1 MLGRARWNAL
11 HPLGSSHVVLA
22 VTRRMAGTVEGS
34 PALMSVDQKRRRV
47 GMHATP
53 SASLSGADGD
63 DPGDPVWE
71 LVCGL
76 QLGCCRTAARCCTLL
91 QHCFRPGIPM
101 FANLR
106 NGVHRV
112 GSSSKVPGLR
122 ITNHV
127 FRAPLDYSGE
137 HPGEVEVFVRELVS
151 PSHATRKDL
160 PYLLF
165 LQGGPGFES
174 PRPCEASGP
183 GPTWAGPAP
192 LMTPCAPGWIK
203 SAMNSFRVVLMDQRG
218 TGLSSQIT
226 VKNLSVN
233 RSPEQQAHYLSFFRA
248 DSIVRDAELVRQL
261 LVPKDNYEGR
271 WTLLGQSFGGF
282 CALTYLSLAPE
293 GLIEVLLTGG
303 IPPCIDQAC
312 SATEVYRACYLRV
325 LNANQRYY
333 ARFPDDVA
341 LVQRIVTFLAAQ
353 PRGGLLLPSG
363 TRLTPRAFQ
372 LMGLSGLG
380 TGGGFERLHYV
391 LESFF
396 DPSDPNEVT
405 PGFIKTF
412 ESWMSWDTNPLY
424 ALLHESIYCQGAA
437 SQWAAQRVLDQEF
450 RSEFDA
456 VETAAEGRPVMLLG
470 EMVFPWMFED
480 FAGLRPY
487 QEAAQLLASKADWG
501 RLYAPEVLAHNKVP
515 VAAVT
520 YVEDMFVDYHLAQ
533 RTASQVQGLRQW
545 LTNEYKAR
553 AVGLDQRLAAA
564 AGAGYGYHRA
574 AAATSAA
581 GGVVAQHTGIRDD
594 GARILERLLSM
605 VRDTLLLD

>member
-1 MLGRARWNAL
+1 
-11 HPLGSSHVVLA
+11 
-22 VTRRMAGTVEGS
+22 
-34 PALMSVDQKRRRV
+34 
-47 GMHATP
+47 
-53 SASLSGADGD
+53 
-63 DPGDPVWE
+63 
-71 LVCGL
+71 
-76 QLGCCRTAARCCTLL
+76 
-91 QHCFRPGIPM
+91 M

-174 PRPCEASGP
+174 PRPCEASG
-183 GPTWAGPAP
+183 
-192 LMTPCAPGWIK
+192 WIK
-203 SAMNSFRVVLMDQRG
+203 SAVNSFRVVLMDQRG

-545 LTNEYKAR
+545 LTNEYK
-553 AVGLDQRLAAA
+553 
-564 AGAGYGYHRA
+564 
-574 AAATSAA
+574 
-581 GGVVAQHTGIRDD
+581 HTGIRDD